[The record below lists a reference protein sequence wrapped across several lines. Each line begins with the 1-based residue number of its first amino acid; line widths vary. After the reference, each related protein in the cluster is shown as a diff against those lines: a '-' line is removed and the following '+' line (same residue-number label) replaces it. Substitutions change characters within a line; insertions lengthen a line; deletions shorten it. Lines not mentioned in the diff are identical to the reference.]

1 MANSHV
7 SEYQHETF
15 RPREA
20 EALQMLQRIAYL
32 VKPIM
37 KRHSWKIGIL
47 GEFWPS
53 NRNLMGRNWDYGQTI
68 RLRLRHPLAEEKFL
82 SIEEVIDV
90 MLHELTHIAHRNHEA
105 PFYCLWN
112 ELRCEF
118 YQLVLNG
125 YTADVTLS
133 TVGDNLRQQ
142 RIQSCARNPSQKL
155 CDISINSNFKTWLR
169 KTLGFERGKYE
180 SV

>member
-1 MANSHV
+1 MMAKSHV

-37 KRHSWKIGIL
+37 KKHRWKIGVL
-47 GEFWPS
+47 GEYWPS
-53 NRNLMGRNWDYGQTI
+53 NRNLMGTNWDNGQTI

-90 MLHELTHIAHRNHEA
+90 MLHELAHIAHRNHEA

-118 YQLVLNG
+118 FQLVLNG

-133 TVGDNLRQQ
+133 AGGDKLRQH
-142 RIQSCARNPSQKL
+142 RIQSCAHDSSKKL
-155 CDISINSNFKTWLR
+155 RDISINSSFNTWLGR
-169 KTLGFERGKYE
+169 KLGFEKGK
-180 SV
+180 